1 MTSVG
6 ELFEEHSGETS
17 KRIGIERSRKEGVDT
32 RSGPMERLNGSYL
45 THLNVD
51 MPPVRN
57 TFVLVI

>member
-6 ELFEEHSGETS
+6 ELFEEHGGETS
-17 KRIGIERSRKEGVDT
+17 KRIGGSRKEGGDT
-32 RSGPMERLNGSYL
+32 RSGTMERLNVSYL

-57 TFVLVI
+57 TFLLMI